1 DRAAQTDVSVLIE
14 GETGTG
20 KELTARSIHGA
31 SVRAKKPFVVFDCAS
46 VPPNLAESELF
57 GHVRGAF
64 SGAVSSRAG
73 AFQRAAGGTLFLDE
87 MGELP
92 EALQPKLLRVLESG
106 EVRSV
111 GSDEVTKVDVRL
123 LAATNRD
130 LHAEAQRGRF
140 RSDLLYRLDVVRV
153 RLPPLRRRPED
164 IPGLIRDLLMGHQAP
179 GDSIDGPNLRE
190 LVGYHWPGNVRELRN
205 VLRRAVTLSATAAG
219 NVRFDGLIFDLGP
232 VREPAAFGLSYPGVA
247 QPLPFKE
254 AKQLLLEDFER
265 RYVDALMDR
274 HDANLTHA
282 AKAAGLSRKH
292 LYDLLRKYFP
302 EAR

>member
-1 DRAAQTDVSVLIE
+1 
-14 GETGTG
+14 TGTG
-20 KELTARSIHGA
+20 KEMVARAVHEA
-31 SVRAKKPFVVFDCAS
+31 SARRNGPFVPVECSGLTNSLF
-46 VPPNLAESELF
+46 ESELF